1 MRARR
6 AEDGETIVES
16 YTITG
21 MAHGTPLAI
30 AENEDAYGATSK
42 FMIDAGIASSWHIAQ
57 FFGLTSQPL
66 MRASAEAAHD
76 RQSPGSQQPRMEQDR
91 RAARRPAPNR
101 HATDVSSAITR
112 ALSAIGL
119 IK

>member
-1 MRARR
+1 M
-6 AEDGETIVES
+6 ES

-30 AENEDAYGATSK
+30 ADNEDNYGATSK
-42 FMIDAGIASSWHIAQ
+42 FMIDVGIASSWHIAQ
-57 FFGLTSQPL
+57 FFGVTRQALIRTAATQ
-66 MRASAEAAHD
+66 EAHD
-76 RQSPGSQQPRMEQDR
+76 RPSPRAQHPRAEQDR
-91 RAARRPAPNR
+91 RAARRPPPDRRA
-101 HATDVSSAITR
+101 ADVSSAITR